1 MSLLQEFEEIKK
13 DIGEEKS
20 KTIDEYCESHGDN
33 LDFGKIVYNQVE
45 WSKFN
50 NWYNEHKLNRKV
62 LILGNWEN
70 DEDCINCNAILVK
83 DKIPIANII
92 DSFNKEMF
100 QEKGSINNKQVLK
113 SMIYDNFEKY
123 ENLPKLSKTS
133 KMLQD
138 IYIEVS
144 TNESKMAFID
154 DDFWNTEFKDRYTD
168 KDIECLKKE
177 ANRLKLEDVITFNQD
192 NCKITAYSGILN
204 KFNDNRHL
212 RIDVK
217 TYNKYQNRE
226 ER

>member
-1 MSLLQEFEEIKK
+1 
-13 DIGEEKS
+13 
-20 KTIDEYCESHGDN
+20 
-33 LDFGKIVYNQVE
+33 
-45 WSKFN
+45 
-50 NWYNEHKLNRKV
+50 
-62 LILGNWEN
+62 
-70 DEDCINCNAILVK
+70 
-83 DKIPIANII
+83 
-92 DSFNKEMF
+92 
-100 QEKGSINNKQVLK
+100 
-113 SMIYDNFEKY
+113 MIYDNFKKY
-123 ENLPKLSKTS
+123 ENLPKLSETS

-168 KDIECLKKE
+168 KDIEYLKKE